1 MSISGSL
8 TMDVLRALQPGKG
21 SYRDLSKLRRRA
33 ERENASFRFS
43 LPHGRGISCRLV
55 PGTERPCP
63 VIRPKRCSDHGKA
76 VLYIYGGVTNTW
88 RAQLPLARRFARDT
102 GADVWYPVYPAMS
115 EVPIAASVAYLAD
128 VYLRMLE
135 RYPAEGITLCGVSMG
150 GLFALQAVSAI
161 NKWELGVPM
170 PGLVIAHS
178 AGGFPDSEADWDPFR
193 SYEQQD
199 PLFAESDLRMTEI
212 MTPRARG
219 GEAMNWPLYPMQG
232 DFRGAP
238 PTYLY
243 YGEEMLAGNVPL
255 YRRAFERDGAGD
267 RLHVTVTRNMMHCYS
282 CLPVFPESRRSY
294 GETVRLVKGLRLG
307 RE

>member
-1 MSISGSL
+1 MSISGDL
-8 TMDVLRALQPGKG
+8 TMGVLRALRPGKG
-21 SYRDLSKLRRRA
+21 SYRDLAALRRRA

-43 LPHGRGISCRLV
+43 MPHGRGISCHLV

-63 VIRPKRCSDHGKA
+63 VISPAGGAAEDKA

-88 RAQLPLARRFARDT
+88 RVQLPLAKRFACDT
-102 GADVWYPVYPAMS
+102 GVDVWYPVYPSMS
-115 EVPIAASVAYLAD
+115 EVPVAASVAYLVD

-135 RYPAEGITLCGVSMG
+135 WYPARGIALCGVSMG
-150 GLFALQAVSAI
+150 GLFALQTVSAI

-178 AGGFPDSEADWDPFR
+178 PGGFPDSEADRGPFR
-193 SYEQQD
+193 SYEHRD
-199 PLFAESDLRMTEI
+199 PLFAESDLRMTEA

-219 GEAMNWPLYPMQG
+219 GEAMNWPLYPVEG
-232 DFRGAP
+232 DFHGAP

-243 YGEEMLAGNVPL
+243 YGEEMLAGNAPL

-267 RLHVTVTRNMMHCYS
+267 RLHVTVTPNMMHCYS
-282 CLPVFPESRRSY
+282 CLPVFPESRESY
-294 GETVRLVKGLRLG
+294 DEAVGLVKGLGAG